1 MAKHPELKRAAI
13 RGSRP
18 RLAGLALLLG
28 VSSIGAAQDDP
39 RSDYLGLSIE
49 DLMQVNVAS
58 VAGKPEPRFTTPA
71 ALSVISG
78 GDIRRAGHRSVP
90 EALRMVPGMFV
101 ARLNASK
108 YAVGARGLTG
118 STITSSRYLV
128 LVDGRV
134 VVDPLTSTVSW
145 DVVDLPI
152 EDVDRIEVIRGPGA
166 TLWGANAMNGV
177 INVITRSAARSQGT
191 MLSVGPGDAETIA
204 TLRHGFTI
212 GSTAVRAFA
221 KYADHSDLELAGGVS
236 ANDAYSTVR
245 AGIRVDHLQDPRTKW
260 TLDANLYQ
268 HPTADESVRV
278 PVSGVHA
285 QFAQD
290 RTPED
295 VSGGHVLIKM
305 QRDYSADSGWSLQ
318 AYYDQVERDTSQLG
332 VHRNTIDLDL
342 RHWSIW
348 GARNEFIWGA
358 QFTRNADRLEDG
370 TVQSFD
376 PKSRQW
382 SSVGVFAQNT
392 TTLVSDRLY
401 LMLGSKLNHH
411 DFVGTFAQ
419 PGARL
424 WWTPSERQTLWAAV
438 SRSVRVPSRLE
449 EDGFVTLAYTDTGLA
464 SGMAPTG
471 VIVARGIRG
480 DDALR
485 MEHMLAYELG
495 HRYRFSDAL
504 ALDIAAFY
512 NDYRRLIG
520 VPPSLTGD
528 FVDTSNG
535 KTYGAELAV
544 SFTPTPAW
552 RVEASYS
559 TLGATIGGPVLKFD
573 EDNSPR
579 HTAQLRGSW
588 KVRSDLEAHSA
599 VYYVSAINGVGLNAY
614 TRLDLGLSWDV
625 RPGIQLAL
633 WGQNLGDTEHP
644 EAVGVEV
651 PQSFV
656 AQFRFDL

>member
-1 MAKHPELKRAAI
+1 MNSASSVSARTPLVA
-13 RGSRP
+13 
-18 RLAGLALLLG
+18 LALLLVAG
-28 VSSIGAAQDDP
+28 SLGAAQNDP

-49 DLMQVNVAS
+49 DLMQVDVAT

-71 ALSVISG
+71 ALTVISG

-90 EALRMVPGMFV
+90 EALRMIPGMFV

-134 VVDPLTSTVSW
+134 VVDPLTSVVLW

-191 MLSVGPGDAETIA
+191 LLSVGPGDAESIA
-204 TLRHGFTI
+204 TLRHGFTV

-221 KYADHSDLELAGGVS
+221 RYADHSDLELNGGVS
-236 ANDAYSTVR
+236 ANDAFSTLR
-245 AGIRVDHLQDPRTKW
+245 AGVRVDHQQDPRTKW
-260 TLDANLYQ
+260 TLDANLYR
-268 HPTADESVRV
+268 HPTADATVRV

-285 QFAQD
+285 QFVD
-290 RTPED
+290 DSTPED
-295 VSGGHVLIKM
+295 ISGGHVLMRM
-305 QRDYSADSGWSLQ
+305 QRDFSADSGWSLQ

-342 RHWSIW
+342 RHWSTW

-370 TVQSFD
+370 TVLSFD
-376 PKSRQW
+376 PRSRQW
-382 SSVGVFAQNT
+382 STLGLFAQNT

-424 WWTPSERQTLWAAV
+424 WWTPGERQTFWAAV
-438 SRSVRVPSRLE
+438 SRPARVPSRLE

-464 SGMAPTG
+464 TNMPPTG
-471 VIVARGIRG
+471 IVVARGIRG
-480 DDALR
+480 DDDLR
-485 MEHMLAYELG
+485 VERMLAYELG
-495 HRYRFSDAL
+495 HRYRFSDSL
-504 ALDIAAFY
+504 ALDIAGFY

-520 VPPSLTGD
+520 VPPSLSGD
-528 FVDTSNG
+528 FTDHSHG
-535 KTYGAELAV
+535 QTYGAELAV
-544 SFTPTPAW
+544 TCTPTPAW
-552 RVEASYS
+552 RLDASYS
-559 TLGATIGGPVLKFD
+559 TLGARLGGPVLKFD
-573 EDNSPR
+573 EDNTPR
-579 HTAQLRGSW
+579 HTAQVRSSW
-588 KVRSDLEAHSA
+588 KARGNLEAHSA
-599 VYYVSAINGVGLNAY
+599 VYHVSRIDGVGLAAY
-614 TRLDLGLSWDV
+614 TRLDLGLTWDV
-625 RPGIQLAL
+625 RPGVQVAL

-644 EAVGVEV
+644 EALGVEV
-651 PQSFV
+651 PRSFY
-656 AQFRFDL
+656 AQLRFDL